1 MHDARG
7 PGWVRGCRTG
17 PDPCQSGG
25 GLPGP
30 PPGKGTRPRWAL
42 GALDVSP
49 LVGHL
54 CSGDQAMRFR
64 KNPSL
69 PARLPVTA
77 PAEASKRLGPAPA
90 PWDSHGGRRR
100 LSEGC
105 AVFEDGWLSPC
116 APPIAPTSLPITTSD
131 RSALPPSRLTA
142 LLGRLGSAS
151 PTTLRPGCTGLLWP
165 LHLPRGHGSKR
176 LDEGPA
182 RPFVPDVL
190 GAGSREEGCSHAP
203 SRRVFRARRLQPA
216 PRAVTSPSR
225 QPHGPAPQHGP
236 PRKPA
241 SQKIAQC

>member
-1 MHDARG
+1 MRDARG

-30 PPGKGTRPRWAL
+30 PPGKGTRPQWAL
-42 GALDVSP
+42 RALDVSP

-64 KNPSL
+64 KNPFL

-90 PWDSHGGRRR
+90 PWDSHGGRRGSAR
-100 LSEGC
+100 AVLCSRTAGCPHVLSV
-105 AVFEDGWLSPC
+105 AT
-116 APPIAPTSLPITTSD
+116 PIAPTSLPITTSD
-131 RSALPPSRLTA
+131 HSALPPSRLTA

-151 PTTLRPGCTGLLWP
+151 PTTLRPGRTGLLWP

-203 SRRVFRARRLQPA
+203 SRRP
-216 PRAVTSPSR
+216 
-225 QPHGPAPQHGP
+225 GP
-236 PRKPA
+236 
-241 SQKIAQC
+241 

>member
-1 MHDARG
+1 MRDARG

-17 PDPCQSGG
+17 PDPCQRG

-30 PPGKGTRPRWAL
+30 PPGKGTWPRWAL

-49 LVGHL
+49 LVCHL

-64 KNPSL
+64 KNPFL

-116 APPIAPTSLPITTSD
+116 AL
-131 RSALPPSRLTA
+131 RGHPPSPRRPSPSPPQTTQRCPRPVSRPCSA
-142 LLGRLGSAS
+142 VWDPRPRRHSGLGA
-151 PTTLRPGCTGLLWP
+151 PGCCGLCTC
-165 LHLPRGHGSKR
+165 HGVTAASVWTKDR
-176 LDEGPA
+176 
-182 RPFVPDVL
+182 
-190 GAGSREEGCSHAP
+190 HAP
-203 SRRVFRARRLQPA
+203 LSRMSLGLEAERRAAHMPPA
-216 PRAVTSPSR
+216 D
-225 QPHGPAPQHGP
+225 
-236 PRKPA
+236 
-241 SQKIAQC
+241 AQGCDEP